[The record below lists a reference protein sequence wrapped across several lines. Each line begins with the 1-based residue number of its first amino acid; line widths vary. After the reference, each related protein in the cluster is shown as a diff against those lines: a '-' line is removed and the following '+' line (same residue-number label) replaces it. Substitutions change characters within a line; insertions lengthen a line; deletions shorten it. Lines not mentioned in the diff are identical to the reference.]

1 MQHVEKH
8 GCVETVFA
16 RRDRFEPLRE
26 SVVQG
31 DDHREGGNQAHG
43 FMRRRR
49 IPPGGDQI
57 TSDVSRERRAAMRS
71 ASIG

>member
-1 MQHVEKH
+1 MQHVEKI
-8 GCVETVFA
+8 GRVEKVFA
-16 RRDRFEPLRE
+16 RRDRFEPLTE

-31 DDHREGGNQAHG
+31 DDHREGGNQAQG
-43 FMRRRR
+43 FLPRRR
-49 IPPGGDQI
+49 IPPGCDRI